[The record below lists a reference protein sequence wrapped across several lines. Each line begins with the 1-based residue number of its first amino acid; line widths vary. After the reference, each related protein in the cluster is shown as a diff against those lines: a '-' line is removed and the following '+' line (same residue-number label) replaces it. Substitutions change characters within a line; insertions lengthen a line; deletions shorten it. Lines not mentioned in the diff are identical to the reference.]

1 MVIFVFFWLLWSVLV
16 GVFASKRGRSG
27 IGWFLVSVVLSP
39 LIAFIILLVIR
50 DIASEERAQLEAYRR
65 KVEEEK
71 RLEAIENERKLKRQ
85 QMEGEKKTCPYCAES
100 IKKEAIVCRFCGR
113 ELPQ

>member
-1 MVIFVFFWLLWSVLV
+1 MEIFVFLLLLSVLV

-71 RLEAIENERKLKRQ
+71 RLEAIENERK